1 MNSQSRPTASSDR
14 QRGLRPQLHTD
25 PSLGFSSVDDAVAA
39 IRAGGM
45 VVVVDSPDRENEG
58 DLVMAAARV
67 TPDQINF
74 MATHG
79 RGLVC
84 VSLTEE
90 RLREL
95 QIPPMVTKVTDPL
108 RTAFHVTVDHR
119 TRTTTGIS
127 ATDRAETIKALV
139 DPEARPDDFSMPGH
153 TFPLAAKDGGVLKR
167 AGHTE
172 ASVDLAELAG
182 LAPAG
187 VICEIADEDGE
198 MARLPSLRQFAER
211 HGLPLICISDLIRY
225 RRGHLVPSS
234 IVRTGNASLPLALG
248 TFCATAYRDA
258 ETGIE
263 HLALVHGT
271 PRPDVVPLVR
281 VHSECM
287 TGDIMGSRRCDCGE
301 QLEQSLRRIA
311 SEQHGAL
318 IYLRGH
324 EGRGIGLGEKLRAYQ
339 LQEQGLDTVEAN
351 LALGH
356 PVDARDYGVGAEI
369 LKDLGITQVR
379 LLTNNVEKRLG
390 LEDRGILVTERLTV
404 QTTPHPDN
412 VRYLH
417 TKRTKL
423 GHMLEELA
431 TPAVLS

>member
-1 MNSQSRPTASSDR
+1 MNSQSRPTASFDR
-14 QRGLRPQLHTD
+14 QRGLRSQQHTD
-25 PSLGFSSVDDAVAA
+25 PSPGFSSVDEAVAA

-58 DLVMAAARV
+58 DLVMAAARA
-67 TPDQINF
+67 TPDSINF

-95 QIPPMVTKVTDPL
+95 EIPPMVTKVTDPL

-127 ATDRAETIKALV
+127 ATDRSETIKALV
-139 DPEARPDDFSMPGH
+139 DPAARADDFSMPGH

-182 LAPAG
+182 LPPAG

-198 MARLPSLRQFAER
+198 MARLPSLRGFADR

-225 RRGHLVPSS
+225 RRGHLVPPTV
-234 IVRTGNASLPLALG
+234 VRTGSASLPLALG
-248 TFCATAYRDA
+248 TFCAYAYRDTG
-258 ETGIE
+258 TGIE
-263 HLALVHGT
+263 HLALVRGT

-281 VHSECM
+281 VHSECL

-311 SEQHGAL
+311 SEEHGAL

-339 LQEQGLDTVEAN
+339 LQEQGMDTVEAN

-369 LKDLGITQVR
+369 LKDLGITQAR

-431 TPAVLS
+431 TPAMFF